1 MNARG
6 RNARVSRLAHRSLCF
21 GAGLRRSSLRNASQA
36 HFSTLRPS
44 QGSSPTLVKKALP
57 LLSCVIRMLRAE
69 GKPGIRK
76 EKRANGFF
84 RLLVFMFNI
93 CHTKSEAGK
102 APTETEAGKDRTGV
116 RRKSGSKP
124 RHSEDS
130 QLCRLT
136 KFCTFRRASAA
147 GGVPL

>member
-84 RLLVFMFNI
+84 PFARFYV
-93 CHTKSEAGK
+93 SK
-102 APTETEAGKDRTGV
+102 ATTG
-116 RRKSGSKP
+116 
-124 RHSEDS
+124 
-130 QLCRLT
+130 
-136 KFCTFRRASAA
+136 
-147 GGVPL
+147 